1 MQAGAHRVAGRT
13 ASGCRPGR
21 IGLQAGAA
29 SHLVCAQHLDRAERL
44 QRLPLE
50 LLRVG
55 RLRRLDLV
63 ELDACL
69 G

>member
-1 MQAGAHRVAGRT
+1 
-13 ASGCRPGR
+13 
-21 IGLQAGAA
+21 LQAGAA
-29 SHLVCAQHLDRAERL
+29 SRLVCAQHLDRAERL
-44 QRLPLE
+44 QRLPLD